1 MADSKLVLRRP
12 PDVVRSQRS
21 LKVVS
26 LRARTPPLPS
36 SNGDE
41 IEAVVALEL
50 EPADVVG
57 APAAG
62 NEIVFQVVADRGG
75 LGIDGVGTEIGG
87 VTFKGGRFFFG
98 CGGEHA
104 FCIGR
109 EGFAIGFED
118 DVDAH
123 VSRGI
128 VHEQAGGPVINER
141 ATGRVAFDG
150 NESPSA
156 DKLLR

>member
-1 MADSKLVLRRP
+1 M
-12 PDVVRSQRS
+12 
-21 LKVVS
+21 VS

-62 NEIVFQVVADRGG
+62 NEIVFQVVADRAG

-87 VTFKGGRFFFG
+87 VTFKGGGFFFG

-123 VSRGI
+123 VARRV
-128 VHEQAGGPVINER
+128 VHDQASGLVINER